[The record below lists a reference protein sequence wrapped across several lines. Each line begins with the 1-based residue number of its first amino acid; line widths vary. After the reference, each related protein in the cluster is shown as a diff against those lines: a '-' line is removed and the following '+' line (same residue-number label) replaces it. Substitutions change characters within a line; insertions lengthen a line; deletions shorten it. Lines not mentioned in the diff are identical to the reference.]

1 MTSQDK
7 YLLLPGKPESQ
18 LVEPSYSFLMPE
30 CKQATSSRD
39 RRAGVYLSQPLVT
52 VIGSLL
58 RHRERRAGVYLSQQL
73 FTGIGS
79 GGHTRDT
86 CKEKPVDCTA
96 VISCCLYM
104 NYSK

>member
-1 MTSQDK
+1 M
-7 YLLLPGKPESQ
+7 
-18 LVEPSYSFLMPE
+18 YS
-30 CKQATSSRD
+30 
-39 RRAGVYLSQPLVT
+39 SQPLVT
-52 VIGSLL
+52 GIGSLL

-86 CKEKPVDCTA
+86 CKEKPADCTA

>member
-1 MTSQDK
+1 M
-7 YLLLPGKPESQ
+7 
-18 LVEPSYSFLMPE
+18 
-30 CKQATSSRD
+30 
-39 RRAGVYLSQPLVT
+39 YLSQPLVT